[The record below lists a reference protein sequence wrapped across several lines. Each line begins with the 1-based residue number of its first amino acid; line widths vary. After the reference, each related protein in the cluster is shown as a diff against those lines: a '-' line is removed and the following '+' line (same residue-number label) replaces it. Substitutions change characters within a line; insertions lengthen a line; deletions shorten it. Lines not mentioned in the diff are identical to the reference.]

1 MKNLFVGSIAFAAIA
16 LAMTGCRLDG
26 ESETINTVYENT
38 IMACSDGID
47 NDGNGLVDCEDPG
60 CQATRSDRTFGP
72 AETVCA
78 TEENNIYTCSDG
90 KDNDGNGFIDCQDH
104 NCKKTAVCCVA
115 QGKEGDCSD
124 SDKTSQACIE
134 EAIASCSDGI
144 DNDCN
149 RYKDCDDNSC
159 RNSPVPAVKEYCQK
173 IRCPGSISKEGD
185 CSLEDKKSPECVMEA
200 LETCSD
206 GKDNDCSGHIDCSD
220 WSCSKSDITVVKE
233 YCKFVNGES
242 KLDKDPDKVTPE
254 YKEAKEFFEKHDV
267 ANSKRS
273 ENTDKLCSDGIDNDW
288 NGLTDCDDPACKVFD
303 YCKTGITKEPPPRPA
318 NFDKLPAAA
327 RRAQLAAELEACSD
341 GIDNDKNGRSDC
353 DEYQCHLLS
362 TIELKGEEAKYQIHC
377 HKQNETDSGK

>member
-1 MKNLFVGSIAFAAIA
+1 MKNLFVGSIAFAAIV

-38 IMACSDGID
+38 IIACSDGID

-60 CQATRSDRTFGP
+60 CQTKRLDGTLGP

-90 KDNDGNGFIDCQDH
+90 KDNNGNGFIDCED
-104 NCKKTAVCCVA
+104 NSCKNTAVCCVA

-149 RYKDCDDNSC
+149 GHKDCDDYAC
-159 RNSPVPAVKEYCQK
+159 KKNSPVAAVIDYCKK
-173 IRCPGSISKEGD
+173 IKCPGTISKEGD
-185 CSLEDKKSPECVMEA
+185 CSAEDKTSQECIKEA
-200 LETCSD
+200 LESCAD
-206 GKDNDCSGHIDCSD
+206 GKDNDCNDYTDCGD
-220 WSCSKSDITVVKE
+220 FNCSKSAIGAVKE
-233 YCKFVNGES
+233 YCLIVQGKSSSNTES
-242 KLDKDPDKVTPE
+242 PE
-254 YKEAKEFFEKHDV
+254 YKAAKEFFDKSGV
-267 ANSKRS
+267 KAQQS
-273 ENTDKLCSDGIDNDW
+273 EDTEDLCSDGIDNDW
-288 NGLTDCDDPACKVFD
+288 NGLTDCDEPGCKGFEH
-303 YCKTGITKEPPPRPA
+303 CKDATKEPPPRPA

-327 RRAQLAAELEACSD
+327 RLAQLAAEFEACSD
-341 GIDNDKNGRSDC
+341 GEDNDKNGRSDC

-362 TIELKGEEAKYQIHC
+362 TIELKGEEAKYQIRC

>member
-60 CQATRSDRTFGP
+60 CQTKRLDGTLGP

-90 KDNDGNGFIDCQDH
+90 KDNNGNGFIDCED
-104 NCKKTAVCCVA
+104 NSCKNTAVCCVA
-115 QGKEGDCSD
+115 QGKEGDCSAE
-124 SDKTSQACIE
+124 DKTSQECIE
-134 EAIASCSDGI
+134 EALASCSDGI

-149 RYKDCDDNSC
+149 GHKDCDDYAC
-159 RNSPVPAVKEYCQK
+159 KKNSPVAAVIDYCKK
-173 IRCPGSISKEGD
+173 IKCPGTISKEGD
-185 CSLEDKKSPECVMEA
+185 CSAEDKTSQECIKEA
-200 LETCSD
+200 LESCAD
-206 GKDNDCSGHIDCSD
+206 GKDNDCNDYTDCGD
-220 WSCSKSDITVVKE
+220 FNCSKSAIGAVKE
-233 YCKFVNGES
+233 YCLIVQGKSSSNTES
-242 KLDKDPDKVTPE
+242 PE
-254 YKEAKEFFEKHDV
+254 YKAAKEFFDKSGV
-267 ANSKRS
+267 KAQQS
-273 ENTDKLCSDGIDNDW
+273 EDTEDLCSDGIDNDW
-288 NGLTDCDDPACKVFD
+288 NGLTDCDEPGCKGFEH
-303 YCKTGITKEPPPRPA
+303 CKDATKEPPPRPA

-327 RRAQLAAELEACSD
+327 RLAQLAAEFEACSD
-341 GIDNDKNGRSDC
+341 GEDNDKNGRSDC

-362 TIELKGEEAKYQIHC
+362 TIELKGEEAKYQIRC